1 MSRLVVVVMFE
12 VHGIESADSVE
23 AEMVI
28 DEVSDEVKR
37 LVQSDWQ
44 TAPGAVT
51 GWVDDAWVNRE
62 DEPVKGTVQ
71 AEWRAQS

>member
-1 MSRLVVVVMFE
+1 MSKLVVVVLLEFD
-12 VHGIESADSVE
+12 GIESADSND

-28 DEVSDEVKR
+28 DEVSNEVQK
-37 LVQSDWQ
+37 LVLSDWQ
-44 TAPGAVT
+44 SAPTTVT

-62 DEPVKGTVQ
+62 DAPVKGTVQ

>member
-1 MSRLVVVVMFE
+1 MSKLVVVMMLEFD
-12 VHGIESADSVE
+12 GIENADSVE
-23 AEMVI
+23 AEAVI

-37 LVQSDWQ
+37 LVQIEWQ
-44 TAPGAVT
+44 SAPTSVT
-51 GWVDDAWVNRE
+51 GWVDDAWVNRD